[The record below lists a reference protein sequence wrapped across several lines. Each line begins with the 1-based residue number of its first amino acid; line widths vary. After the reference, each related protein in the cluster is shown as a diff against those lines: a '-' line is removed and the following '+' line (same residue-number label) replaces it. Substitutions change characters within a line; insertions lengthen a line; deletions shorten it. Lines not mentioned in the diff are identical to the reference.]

1 MTAAPAQILVFSEN
15 TALLAELI
23 GKAQQAARPL
33 GWEVTALL
41 CDEPAPGTDQAL
53 AGASVVYRPSQPV
66 SSFDPVAV
74 TGLLCRVIAEKRPAL
89 VLIGATRLGLE
100 AAPRAAE
107 RIQADY
113 AAWVTGFDIS
123 PDDSS
128 ISASTMLY
136 SGVGSADYHFQS
148 PTVILTAAQG
158 VFEAHAGE
166 GNPPACVTVDY
177 QPEASPVKVTG
188 YSDKPAGGAS
198 LEQAEIVID
207 LGQGVKP
214 DDDRALINELAG
226 LLGGQLACTR
236 PVASERNWFP
246 DWLGLSG
253 MKVSPK
259 LCLTLGVSGAI
270 QHIIGI
276 RSAQQIVSVNND
288 EGSAIFSQSDYG
300 ITADLYEFLPVLVE
314 RIKARGVRPC

>member
-15 TALLAELI
+15 TTLLAELV
-23 GKAQQAARPL
+23 GKARQAARPL
-33 GWEVTALL
+33 GWEVAALL
-41 CDEPAPGTDQAL
+41 CGEPAPGADQAP
-53 AGASVVYRPSQPV
+53 AGAGVVYRPSQPV
-66 SSFDPVAV
+66 SPYDPDAV

-128 ISASTMLY
+128 VSALTMLY
-136 SGVGSADYHFQS
+136 SGVGSADYRFQR

-158 VFEAHAGE
+158 VFEAYAGAE
-166 GNPPACVTVDY
+166 NAPACLTIDY
-177 QPEASPVKVTG
+177 QPEESPVKVTG
-188 YSDKPAGGAS
+188 YCDKPAGSAS

-214 DDDRALINELAG
+214 DDDRALIDELAG

-253 MKVSPK
+253 LKVSPK

-270 QHIIGI
+270 QHIIGV
-276 RSAQQIVSVNND
+276 RGSQQIVSVNND